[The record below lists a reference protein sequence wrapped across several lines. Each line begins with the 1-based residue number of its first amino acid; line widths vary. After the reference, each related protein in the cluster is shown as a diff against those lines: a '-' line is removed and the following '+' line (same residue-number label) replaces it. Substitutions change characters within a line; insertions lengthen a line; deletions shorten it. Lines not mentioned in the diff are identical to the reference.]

1 MIQEQDISRQEKE
14 IICEKLIISILVLNQ
29 LVDKT

>member
-1 MIQEQDISRQEKE
+1 MIQEQDISHQEKE